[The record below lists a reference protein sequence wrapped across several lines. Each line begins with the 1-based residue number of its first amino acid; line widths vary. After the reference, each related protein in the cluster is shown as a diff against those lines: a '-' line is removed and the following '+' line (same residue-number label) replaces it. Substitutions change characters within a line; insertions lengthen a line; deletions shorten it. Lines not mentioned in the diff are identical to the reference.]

1 MVINSQRVTAA
12 TAADIDGRCRDNA
25 LRDRP
30 DMVVFS
36 GVKRP
41 CDHEVARAQ
50 ERCNRDHYR
59 FVMTYGGDKI
69 HLPDCQII
77 SNSLDRVHQRSKDG
91 AIPEPPTM
99 HPLTAL
105 VRERS
110 DQSV

>member
-1 MVINSQRVTAA
+1 MVINSRRVTAA
-12 TAADIDGRCRDNA
+12 TAADIDGRGRDNA
-25 LRDRP
+25 LCDRP

-69 HLPDCQII
+69 HLPDCR
-77 SNSLDRVHQRSKDG
+77 SSATGWTGSTKRSKDG